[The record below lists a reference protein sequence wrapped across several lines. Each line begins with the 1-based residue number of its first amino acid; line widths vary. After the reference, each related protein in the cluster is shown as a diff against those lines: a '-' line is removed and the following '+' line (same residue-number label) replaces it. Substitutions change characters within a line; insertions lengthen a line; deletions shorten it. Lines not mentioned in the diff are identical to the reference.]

1 MYADMSVFDSH
12 KKLVPHII
20 FVNREG
26 LLSISFYILY
36 NKTMPSYTTV
46 ENVLDLYP
54 RVGSLSTVTSSN
66 IAFYI
71 DQAEN
76 EVNGHLVNGYTLPF
90 SSTPP
95 LIRTISTEYSLVKI
109 LQRFFTQEIGSD
121 NTYVTQRLES
131 VMDYLTKI
139 NSGDVGLFTSSL
151 ELIPYNTGDT
161 ISSNTMDFNPT
172 FTMLNPIFQQIDAD
186 RLDDELD
193 AVDDEDYNPAL
204 Y

>member
-12 KKLVPHII
+12 KKLAPHII

-76 EVNGHLVNGYTLPF
+76 EINGHLINGYTLPF

-95 LIRTISTEYSLVKI
+95 IISTLSTEYSLVKI
-109 LQRFFTQEIGSD
+109 LQRFFTQEVGSD
-121 NTYVTQRLES
+121 NVYVTQRLDDVKE
-131 VMDYLTKI
+131 YLNKI
-139 NSGDVGLFTSSL
+139 NTGDIGLYTSSL
-151 ELIPYNTGDT
+151 ELIPYNPGDT
-161 ISSNTMDFNPT
+161 IFSNTMNFDPT
-172 FTMLNPIFQQIDAD
+172 FTMIDETYQVID
-186 RLDDELD
+186 SERMDQELD
-193 AVDDEDYNPAL
+193 AVDDQDYDPSL

>member
-76 EVNGHLVNGYTLPF
+76 EINGHLINGYTLPF

-95 LIRTISTEYSLVKI
+95 IISTLSTEYSLVKI
-109 LQRFFTQEIGSD
+109 LQRFFTQEVGSD
-121 NTYVTQRLES
+121 NVYVTQRLDDVKE
-131 VMDYLTKI
+131 YLNKI
-139 NSGDVGLFTSSL
+139 NTGDIGLYTSSL
-151 ELIPYNTGDT
+151 ELIPYNPGDT
-161 ISSNTMDFNPT
+161 IFSNTMNFDPT
-172 FTMLNPIFQQIDAD
+172 FTMIDETYQVID
-186 RLDDELD
+186 SERMDQELD
-193 AVDDEDYNPAL
+193 AVDDQAYDPSL

>member
-76 EVNGHLVNGYTLPF
+76 EINGHLINGYTLPF

-95 LIRTISTEYSLVKI
+95 IISTLSTEYSLVKI
-109 LQRFFTQEIGSD
+109 LQRFFTQEVGSD
-121 NTYVTQRLES
+121 NVYVTQRLDDVKE
-131 VMDYLTKI
+131 YLNKI
-139 NSGDVGLFTSSL
+139 NTGDIGLYTSSL
-151 ELIPYNTGDT
+151 ELIPYNPGDT
-161 ISSNTMDFNPT
+161 IFSNTMNFDTTFN
-172 FTMLNPIFQQIDAD
+172 MIDETYQVID
-186 RLDDELD
+186 SERMDQELD
-193 AVDDEDYNPAL
+193 AVDDQDYDPSL

>member
-26 LLSISFYILY
+26 WLSISFYILY

-76 EVNGHLVNGYTLPF
+76 EINGHLINGYTLPF

-95 LIRTISTEYSLVKI
+95 IISTLSTEYSLVKI
-109 LQRFFTQEIGSD
+109 LQRFFTQEVGSD
-121 NTYVTQRLES
+121 NVYVTQRLDDVKE
-131 VMDYLTKI
+131 YLNKI
-139 NSGDVGLFTSSL
+139 NTGDIGLYTSSL
-151 ELIPYNTGDT
+151 ELIPYNPGDT
-161 ISSNTMDFNPT
+161 IFSNTMNFDPT
-172 FTMLNPIFQQIDAD
+172 FTMIDETYQVID
-186 RLDDELD
+186 SERMDQELD
-193 AVDDEDYNPAL
+193 AVDDQDYDPSL

>member
-76 EVNGHLVNGYTLPF
+76 EINGHLINGYTLPF

-95 LIRTISTEYSLVKI
+95 IISTLSTEYSLVKI
-109 LQRFFTQEIGSD
+109 LQRFFTQEVGSD
-121 NTYVTQRLES
+121 NVYVTQRLDDVKE
-131 VMDYLTKI
+131 YLNK
-139 NSGDVGLFTSSL
+139 
-151 ELIPYNTGDT
+151 
-161 ISSNTMDFNPT
+161 M
-172 FTMLNPIFQQIDAD
+172 
-186 RLDDELD
+186 
-193 AVDDEDYNPAL
+193 
-204 Y
+204 

>member
-76 EVNGHLVNGYTLPF
+76 EINGHLINGYTLPF

-95 LIRTISTEYSLVKI
+95 IISTLSTEYSLVKI
-109 LQRFFTQEIGSD
+109 LQRFFTQEVGSD
-121 NTYVTQRLES
+121 NVYVTQRLDDVKE
-131 VMDYLTKI
+131 YLNKI
-139 NSGDVGLFTSSL
+139 NTGDIGLYTSSL
-151 ELIPYNTGDT
+151 ELIPYNPGDT
-161 ISSNTMDFNPT
+161 IFSNTMNFDPT
-172 FTMLNPIFQQIDAD
+172 FTMIDETYQVID
-186 RLDDELD
+186 SERMDQELD
-193 AVDDEDYNPAL
+193 AVDDQDYDPSL